1 MPRMPHRVG
10 ACARGTSS
18 LPVPARYTPVGR
30 SFFSPPEGYY
40 HPLGGGREVWF
51 GFHQSVRPAMWK
63 MMLNIDGE
71 WREPWSQGHPK
82 SRDHPRPQ
90 PHPSQLCNHTP
101 RLIPIALARP
111 APILV
116 PYKEESIN
124 CNAFIYFFLKEPEP
138 SYPSPVPTVSATAFY
153 KAQPVIEFMCEVL
166 DIRNI
171 DEQPKPLTDS
181 QRVRFTKEIKGED
194 PPKWGREKAFS
205 NPKRK
210 LLGKASEGT

>member
-1 MPRMPHRVG
+1 MRAGIKALVSCLPGQGSSVPRMPHRVG

-63 MMLNIDGE
+63 MMLNID
-71 WREPWSQGHPK
+71 
-82 SRDHPRPQ
+82 
-90 PHPSQLCNHTP
+90 
-101 RLIPIALARP
+101 
-111 APILV
+111 
-116 PYKEESIN
+116 
-124 CNAFIYFFLKEPEP
+124 
-138 SYPSPVPTVSATAFY
+138 VSATAFY

-171 DEQPKPLTDS
+171 DEQPKPSWTLS
-181 QRVRFTKEIKGED
+181 VC
-194 PPKWGREKAFS
+194 
-205 NPKRK
+205 
-210 LLGKASEGT
+210 ASPRSRA